1 MKWPI
6 GVLLVVL
13 LLVLLAVWAERA
25 RAAVD
30 ERFEALEFKGGDGKT
45 LLYRFVKPAGYD
57 ASGSEAHPLVV
68 FLHGAGERGNDNRK
82 QLVHGSDLML
92 GMAEKH
98 GAFVLVPQCPS
109 GEKWADVD
117 WSAPTHKMPEKPSA
131 SMSLVMQ
138 LLGKLEKDFRI
149 DAKRICVMGLSMG
162 GYGTWDALQRYPDVF
177 AAGVPICGGGDDS
190 GAGQIKAA
198 VWCFHGDRDGAVPVA
213 RSRNMVEAMKKAG
226 GNVKYTEYPGCGHN
240 SWNPAFAEPELLE
253 WLFAQKLSE

>member
-6 GVLLVVL
+6 GVLLAVL
-13 LLVLLAVWAERA
+13 VLVLLAVWTGRA

-30 ERFEALEFKGGDGKT
+30 ERFEAHEFQGDGKT
-45 LLYRFVKPAGYD
+45 LLYRLVKPAGYD
-57 ASGSEAHPLVV
+57 ASGSESHPLVI

-92 GMAEKH
+92 AMAEKH

-117 WSAPTHKMPEKPSA
+117 WSAPTHMLPEEPSS

-138 LLGKLEKDFRI
+138 LLGKLDKDFRI
-149 DAKRICVMGLSMG
+149 DPKRVYVMGLSMG
-162 GYGTWDALQRYPDVF
+162 GYGTWDALQRYPEVF

-190 GAGQIKAA
+190 NAAKIKAA
-198 VWCFHGDRDGAVPVA
+198 VWCFHGDKDGAVPVA
-213 RSRNMVEAMKKAG
+213 RSRNMVEAMKQAG

-240 SWNPAFAEPELLE
+240 SWSRAFAEPELLE
-253 WLFAQKLSE
+253 WLFAQKLGE